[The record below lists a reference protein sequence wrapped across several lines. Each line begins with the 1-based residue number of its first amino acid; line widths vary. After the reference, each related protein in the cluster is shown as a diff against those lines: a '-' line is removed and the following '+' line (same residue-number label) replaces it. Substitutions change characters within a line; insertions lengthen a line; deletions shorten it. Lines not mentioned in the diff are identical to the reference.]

1 MDPEQSTQVAIFIV
15 CLLLSAFF
23 SASETALL
31 SVSKIRM
38 RTLAEEGNKKAKN
51 VEKLLENT
59 DALLSTILVGNNLVN
74 ILATSLTTSLAISM
88 FGSSGVGIATAIVTV
103 LILIFAEITPKSL
116 SAKYSDTLALSVAQA
131 LSFLVALFKPI
142 VVVLN
147 FISGLIIRLF
157 GGKLEVAP
165 AITEEEIKTV
175 VTVGHEAG
183 VLETEEKEMIHNV
196 FAFGDTEIR
205 EIMTP
210 RINVVSVGDDVTYEE
225 LMETYK
231 KEQFSRLLVH
241 SQSYDEVIGVLN
253 MKDLLFKNIEPSTFN
268 VTDYMRDAYIV
279 YEFNHVS
286 DVFASM
292 RNARVSMA
300 VVLDEYGVMSGLVT
314 FEDIIEEIVGNIDD
328 EYDKEEEELIKQIG
342 ERSYLVD
349 GTMSFNEIND
359 EIGTHFESEEFESI
373 GGMVLGACN
382 GVPAL
387 HHKLILDE
395 VEIEV
400 EKIHKNRIALLKLTM
415 PKERIK
421 EDEE

>member
-31 SVSKIRM
+31 SVSKIRI

-103 LILIFAEITPKSL
+103 LILIFGEITPKSL
-116 SAKYSDTLALSVAQA
+116 SAKYSDTLALSVAQV
-131 LSFLVALFKPI
+131 LSFLVVLFKPI

-147 FISGLIIRLF
+147 FITGLIIRLF

-196 FAFGDTEIR
+196 FAFSDTEIR

>member
-15 CLLLSAFF
+15 CLLSSAFF

-74 ILATSLTTSLAISM
+74 ILATSLTTSLAISI

-103 LILIFAEITPKSL
+103 LILIFSEITPKSL
-116 SAKYSDTLALSVAQA
+116 SAKYSDTLALSVAQV
-131 LSFLVALFKPI
+131 LSFLVVLFKPI

-253 MKDLLFKNIEPSTFN
+253 MKDLLFKNIDPSTFN

-342 ERSYLVD
+342 ERTYLVD

-400 EKIHKNRIALLKLTM
+400 EKIHKNRIALLKLTT

>member
-74 ILATSLTTSLAISM
+74 ILATSLSTSLAISM

-103 LILIFAEITPKSL
+103 LILLFAEITPKSL

-131 LSFLVALFKPI
+131 LSFLVVLFKPI

-253 MKDLLFKNIEPSTFN
+253 MKDLLFKNIDPSTFN

-342 ERSYLVD
+342 ERTYLVD

-415 PKERIK
+415 PKERLE

>member
-38 RTLAEEGNKKAKN
+38 RTLAEEGNKRAKN

-131 LSFLVALFKPI
+131 LSFLVVLFKPI

-342 ERSYLVD
+342 ERTYLVD

>member
-74 ILATSLTTSLAISM
+74 ILATSLSTSLAISM

-103 LILIFAEITPKSL
+103 LILIFSEITPKSL

-131 LSFLVALFKPI
+131 LSFLVVLFKPI

-253 MKDLLFKNIEPSTFN
+253 MKDLLFKNIDPSTFN

-342 ERSYLVD
+342 ERTYLVD

>member
-74 ILATSLTTSLAISM
+74 ILATSLSTSLAISM

-103 LILIFAEITPKSL
+103 LILIFSEITPKSL

-131 LSFLVALFKPI
+131 LSFLVVLFKPI

-253 MKDLLFKNIEPSTFN
+253 MKDLLFKNIDPSTFN

-328 EYDKEEEELIKQIG
+328 EYDKEEEELIKQIV
-342 ERSYLVD
+342 ERTYLVD

-415 PKERIK
+415 PKERIE

>member
-74 ILATSLTTSLAISM
+74 ILATSLSTSLAISM

-103 LILIFAEITPKSL
+103 LILIFSEITPKSL
-116 SAKYSDTLALSVAQA
+116 SAKYSDILALSVAQA
-131 LSFLVALFKPI
+131 LSFLVVLFKPI

-253 MKDLLFKNIEPSTFN
+253 MKDLLFKNIDPSTFN

-342 ERSYLVD
+342 ERTYLVD

>member
-74 ILATSLTTSLAISM
+74 ILATSLSTSLAISM

-103 LILIFAEITPKSL
+103 LILIFSEITPKSL

-131 LSFLVALFKPI
+131 LSFLVVLFKPI

-253 MKDLLFKNIEPSTFN
+253 MKDLLFKNIDPSTFN

-415 PKERIK
+415 PKERIE

>member
-74 ILATSLTTSLAISM
+74 ILATSLSTSLAISM

-103 LILIFAEITPKSL
+103 LILLFAEITPKSL

-131 LSFLVALFKPI
+131 LSFLVVLFKPI

-253 MKDLLFKNIEPSTFN
+253 MKDLLFKNIDPSTFN

-342 ERSYLVD
+342 ERTYLVD

-415 PKERIK
+415 PKERIE

>member
-103 LILIFAEITPKSL
+103 LILIFSEITPKSL

-131 LSFLVALFKPI
+131 LSFLVVLFKPI
-142 VVVLN
+142 VVVLS

-253 MKDLLFKNIEPSTFN
+253 MKDLLFKNIDPSTFN

-342 ERSYLVD
+342 ERTYLVD

>member
-38 RTLAEEGNKKAKN
+38 RTLAKEGNKKAEN

-165 AITEEEIKTV
+165 EITEEEIKTV

-253 MKDLLFKNIEPSTFN
+253 MKDLLFKNIDPSTFN

-342 ERSYLVD
+342 ERTYLVD

-382 GVPAL
+382 GVPEL

>member
-131 LSFLVALFKPI
+131 LSFLVVLFKPI

-342 ERSYLVD
+342 ERTYLVD

>member
-74 ILATSLTTSLAISM
+74 ILATSLSTSLAISM

-103 LILIFAEITPKSL
+103 LILIFSEITPKSL

-131 LSFLVALFKPI
+131 LSFLVVLFKPI

-253 MKDLLFKNIEPSTFN
+253 MKDLLFKNIDPSTFN

-342 ERSYLVD
+342 ERTYLVD

-415 PKERIK
+415 PKERIE

>member
-74 ILATSLTTSLAISM
+74 ILATSLSTSLAISM

-103 LILIFAEITPKSL
+103 LILLFAEITPKSL

-131 LSFLVALFKPI
+131 LSFLVVLFKPI

-210 RINVVSVGDDVTYEE
+210 RINVVSVGDDVSYEE

-253 MKDLLFKNIEPSTFN
+253 MKDLLFKNIDPSTFN

-342 ERSYLVD
+342 ERTYLVD

>member
-103 LILIFAEITPKSL
+103 LILLFAEITPKSL
-116 SAKYSDTLALSVAQA
+116 SAKYSDTLALSVAQL
-131 LSFLVALFKPI
+131 LSFLVVLFKPI

-253 MKDLLFKNIEPSTFN
+253 MKDLLFKNIDPSTFN

-342 ERSYLVD
+342 ERTYLVD

-415 PKERIK
+415 PKERIE

>member
-253 MKDLLFKNIEPSTFN
+253 MKDLLFKNIDPSTFN

-342 ERSYLVD
+342 ERTYLVD

>member
-31 SVSKIRM
+31 SVSKIRI

-103 LILIFAEITPKSL
+103 LILIFGEITPKSL
-116 SAKYSDTLALSVAQA
+116 SAKYSDTLALSVAQV
-131 LSFLVALFKPI
+131 LSFLVVLFKPI

-147 FISGLIIRLF
+147 FITGLIIRLF
-157 GGKLEVAP
+157 GGKLEVSP

-196 FAFGDTEIR
+196 FAFSDTEIR

>member
-38 RTLAEEGNKKAKN
+38 RTLAKEGNKKAEN

-165 AITEEEIKTV
+165 EITEEEIKTV

-253 MKDLLFKNIEPSTFN
+253 MKDLLFKNIDPSTFN

-342 ERSYLVD
+342 ERTYLVD

-382 GVPAL
+382 GVPEL

-400 EKIHKNRIALLKLTM
+400 EKIHKNCF
-415 PKERIK
+415 IK
-421 EDEE
+421 TDNA

>member
-74 ILATSLTTSLAISM
+74 ILATSLSTSLAISM

-103 LILIFAEITPKSL
+103 LILIFSEITPKSL
-116 SAKYSDTLALSVAQA
+116 SAKYSDILALSVAQA
-131 LSFLVALFKPI
+131 LSFLVVLFKPI

-253 MKDLLFKNIEPSTFN
+253 MKDLLFKNIDPSTFN

-342 ERSYLVD
+342 ERTYLVD

-415 PKERIK
+415 PKERIE

>member
-1 MDPEQSTQVAIFIV
+1 M
-15 CLLLSAFF
+15 
-23 SASETALL
+23 
-31 SVSKIRM
+31 
-38 RTLAEEGNKKAKN
+38 
-51 VEKLLENT
+51 
-59 DALLSTILVGNNLVN
+59 N

-131 LSFLVALFKPI
+131 LSFLVVLFKPI

-157 GGKLEVAP
+157 GGRLEVAP

-253 MKDLLFKNIEPSTFN
+253 MKDLLFKNIDPSTFN

-342 ERSYLVD
+342 ERTYLVD

>member
-74 ILATSLTTSLAISM
+74 ILATSLSTSLAISM

-103 LILIFAEITPKSL
+103 LILLFAEITPKSL

-131 LSFLVALFKPI
+131 LSFLVVLFKPI

-210 RINVVSVGDDVTYEE
+210 RINVVSVGDDVSYEE

-253 MKDLLFKNIEPSTFN
+253 MKDLLFKNIDPSTFN

-314 FEDIIEEIVGNIDD
+314 FGDIIEEIVGNIDD

-342 ERSYLVD
+342 ERTYLVD

-415 PKERIK
+415 PKERIE